1 MPSRT
6 TLLACAAGA
15 GLLMLGCAAG
25 PRSTAHPAAHPAAR
39 PTARPAVVSSA
50 AAVTDTVLTPARLAG
65 TWRYT
70 LDTPAG
76 GSGGY
81 YVFRI
86 RGDTLTGEVRRAL
99 PGEPGGEAPPRPMR
113 AVALQGAVVTFTYE
127 AGSYGA
133 LATSLRLVG
142 ADSLA
147 GRLYVGESDLPVTAV
162 RVR

>member
-1 MPSRT
+1 
-6 TLLACAAGA
+6 
-15 GLLMLGCAAG
+15 MLGCAAG
-25 PRSTAHPAAHPAAR
+25 PRVTASPTAR
-39 PTARPAVVSSA
+39 PIARPAVVSSA
-50 AAVTDTVLTPARLAG
+50 AAVPDTVLTPARLAG

-81 YVFRI
+81 YVFRAVSSVS
-86 RGDTLTGEVRRAL
+86 GDTLVGEVRRAL

-113 AVALQGAVVTFTYE
+113 AVALRGAVVTFTYE

-142 ADSLA
+142 PDSLA